1 MGEYREYLRIPGVK
15 PLLFASTFGR
25 LSYAMVSLAIFFQV
39 QTITGSVGTAGL
51 AVGLSSGLGA
61 MTAGPRGLIVDRF
74 AQTRPLFAFVPAY
87 AVSCLLLAFVAQ
99 DALSAVLLSGL
110 IGLTAPPINISIR
123 PLWLDIV
130 GPGPR
135 AHGLQRGHGVPQP
148 RDAARSRHRD
158 AGRAERRRRSWA
170 SPIVG
175 VSMLVGGLLLAFNSH
190 SRAWVPEE
198 REHGEA
204 GLLRSPAIRFL
215 AVEGALMGLS
225 AGFITI
231 GIPALATLS
240 GEEGMAG
247 PVMSAMGVGAIIGT
261 LWAGAKAKDIAPAN
275 GLRASTLLF
284 AIALL
289 PLAFVPIGPVDDGRG
304 AGRLGVHRPGERVL
318 PRGHRHRPAAR
329 HGRGRPGH
337 PVDDRGRRHG
347 HRQRGRR
354 ASIAESVSPHLT
366 LALGSLFAIASPIL
380 FTIGMRGV
388 LKPAT
393 QVTADGGPR
402 RRDNLTA
409 LRARK
414 RLHRPPAVPIDWRHG
429 CHRRDH
435 RPRNPRLPWQS
446 HGRSGG
452 HARRRHRG
460 PRGRAVRCLHRR
472 VRGLGA
478 T

>member
-1 MGEYREYLRIPGVK
+1 MRQVNDYREYLRIPGVK

-25 LSYAMVSLAIFFQV
+25 LAYAMVSLAIFFQV
-39 QTITGSVGTAGL
+39 QSITGSVGTAGL

-87 AVSCLLLAFVAQ
+87 AISCLLLAFVAK
-99 DALSAVLLSGL
+99 DPISAVLLSGL

-130 GPGPR
+130 GQERVRMAYSVDTAYHNLVMLLGPII
-135 AHGLQRGHGVPQP
+135 ATLVALNISPKLGI
-148 RDAARSRHRD
+148 AA
-158 AGRAERRRRSWA
+158 
-170 SPIVG
+170 VG
-175 VSMLVGGLLLAFNSH
+175 VSMLIGGLLLAFNSH
-190 SRAWVPEE
+190 SRGWVPEE

-215 AVEGALMGLS
+215 AVEGAMMGLS

-247 PVMSAMGVGAIIGT
+247 PVLSAMGVGAIIGT
-261 LWAGAKAKDIAPAN
+261 LWAGAKAKEIAPVN

-289 PLAFVPIGPVDDGRG
+289 PLAFVPIGPWMMVVVLVAWAFIGPANVFYLEVIDLVRPRGTAVAALGTLWMIEG
-304 AGRLGVHRPGERVL
+304 AGMAVGAALGGI
-318 PRGHRHRPAAR
+318 
-329 HGRGRPGH
+329 
-337 PVDDRGRRHG
+337 
-347 HRQRGRR
+347 
-354 ASIAESVSPHLT
+354 IAESVNPHLT

-393 QVTADGGPR
+393 KATAEQ
-402 RRDNLTA
+402 A
-409 LRARK
+409 LDA
-414 RLHRPPAVPIDWRHG
+414 
-429 CHRRDH
+429 
-435 RPRNPRLPWQS
+435 
-446 HGRSGG
+446 
-452 HARRRHRG
+452 
-460 PRGRAVRCLHRR
+460 
-472 VRGLGA
+472 A
-478 T
+478 TT

>member
-1 MGEYREYLRIPGVK
+1 MGQYREYLRIPGVK

-39 QTITGSVGTAGL
+39 QSITGSVGTAGL

-87 AVSCLLLAFVAQ
+87 AVSCLLLAFVAR

-130 GPGPR
+130 GQDRVRMAYSVDTAYHNLVMLLGPVI
-135 AHGLQRGHGVPQP
+135 ATLVALNVSPKLGV
-148 RDAARSRHRD
+148 AV
-158 AGRAERRRRSWA
+158 
-170 SPIVG
+170 VG

-190 SRAWVPEE
+190 SQAWIPEE

-215 AVEGALMGLS
+215 ALEGALMGLS

-261 LWAGAKAKDIAPAN
+261 LWAGAKAKEIAPVN
-275 GLRASTLLF
+275 GLRAATLLF

-304 AGRLGVHRPGERVL
+304 PGRLGLHRARERLL
-318 PRGHRHRPAAR
+318 PRGHRRRPAAGHR
-329 HGRGRPGH
+329 RRRPGH

-347 HRQRGRR
+347 PRQRDRRRDRRVGEPAPHPGPRQPVRHRLADPVHDRDARGAEAGHASDGR
-354 ASIAESVSPHLT
+354 P
-366 LALGSLFAIASPIL
+366 
-380 FTIGMRGV
+380 
-388 LKPAT
+388 
-393 QVTADGGPR
+393 GPR
-402 RRDNLTA
+402 RGDNLTPTRPA
-409 LRARK
+409 SDCIAPRA
-414 RLHRPPAVPIDWRHG
+414 
-429 CHRRDH
+429 C
-435 RPRNPRLPWQS
+435 Q
-446 HGRSGG
+446 
-452 HARRRHRG
+452 
-460 PRGRAVRCLHRR
+460 
-472 VRGLGA
+472 
-478 T
+478 

>member
-1 MGEYREYLRIPGVK
+1 MTQVGQYREYLRIPGVK

-39 QTITGSVGTAGL
+39 QSITGSVGTAGL

-87 AVSCLLLAFVAQ
+87 AVSCLLLAFVAR

-130 GPGPR
+130 GQDRVRMAYSVDTAYHNLVMLLGPVI
-135 AHGLQRGHGVPQP
+135 ATLVALNVSPKLGV
-148 RDAARSRHRD
+148 AV
-158 AGRAERRRRSWA
+158 
-170 SPIVG
+170 VG

-190 SRAWVPEE
+190 SQAWIPEE

-261 LWAGAKAKDIAPAN
+261 LWAGAKAKEIAPVN
-275 GLRASTLLF
+275 GLRAATLLF

-289 PLAFVPIGPVDDGRG
+289 PLAFVPIGPWMMAVVLVAWAFIGPANVFYLEVIDVVRPRGTAVAALGTLWMIEG
-304 AGRLGVHRPGERVL
+304 AGMALGNAIGGV
-318 PRGHRHRPAAR
+318 
-329 HGRGRPGH
+329 
-337 PVDDRGRRHG
+337 
-347 HRQRGRR
+347 
-354 ASIAESVSPHLT
+354 IAESVSPHLT
-366 LALGSLFAIASPIL
+366 LALGSLFALASPIL

-393 QVTADGGPR
+393 RATADQ
-402 RRDNLTA
+402 A
-409 LRARK
+409 LDA
-414 RLHRPPAVPIDWRHG
+414 
-429 CHRRDH
+429 
-435 RPRNPRLPWQS
+435 
-446 HGRSGG
+446 
-452 HARRRHRG
+452 
-460 PRGRAVRCLHRR
+460 
-472 VRGLGA
+472 A
-478 T
+478 TT

>member
-1 MGEYREYLRIPGVK
+1 MGEYREYLTIPGVK

-130 GPGPR
+130 GQDRVRMAYSVDTAYHNLVMLLGPVI
-135 AHGLQRGHGVPQP
+135 ATLV
-148 RDAARSRHRD
+148 ALNI
-158 AGRAERRRRSWA
+158 
-170 SPIVG
+170 SPKLGIATVG
-175 VSMLVGGLLLAFNSH
+175 VSMLIGGLLLAFNSH
-190 SRAWVPEE
+190 SRAWVPEA
-198 REHGEA
+198 REHGEV

-275 GLRASTLLF
+275 GLRASSLLF

-289 PLAFVPIGPVDDGRG
+289 PLAFVPIGPWMMVVVMVAWAFIGPANVFYLEVIDIVRPRGTAVAALGTLWMIEG
-304 AGRLGVHRPGERVL
+304 AGMAIGNAVGGV
-318 PRGHRHRPAAR
+318 
-329 HGRGRPGH
+329 
-337 PVDDRGRRHG
+337 
-347 HRQRGRR
+347 
-354 ASIAESVSPHLT
+354 IAESVSPHLT

-393 QVTADGGPR
+393 KVTAAE
-402 RRDNLTA
+402 A
-409 LRARK
+409 LDA
-414 RLHRPPAVPIDWRHG
+414 
-429 CHRRDH
+429 
-435 RPRNPRLPWQS
+435 
-446 HGRSGG
+446 
-452 HARRRHRG
+452 
-460 PRGRAVRCLHRR
+460 
-472 VRGLGA
+472 A
-478 T
+478 TT

>member
-1 MGEYREYLRIPGVK
+1 MTRVGQYREYLRIPGVK

-39 QTITGSVGTAGL
+39 QSITGSVGTAGL

-87 AVSCLLLAFVAQ
+87 AVSCLLLAFVAR

-130 GPGPR
+130 GQDRVRMAYSVDTAYRNLVMLLGPVI
-135 AHGLQRGHGVPQP
+135 ATLVALNVSPKLGV
-148 RDAARSRHRD
+148 AV
-158 AGRAERRRRSWA
+158 
-170 SPIVG
+170 VG

-190 SRAWVPEE
+190 SQAWIPEA

-215 AVEGALMGLS
+215 ALEGALMGLS

-231 GIPALATLS
+231 GIPALATIS

-261 LWAGAKAKDIAPAN
+261 LWAGAKAKEIAPVN
-275 GLRASTLLF
+275 GLRAATLLF

-289 PLAFVPIGPVDDGRG
+289 PLAFVPIGPWMMAVVLVAWAFIGPANVFYLEVIDVVRPRGTAVAALGTLWMIEG
-304 AGRLGVHRPGERVL
+304 AGMALGNAVGGV
-318 PRGHRHRPAAR
+318 
-329 HGRGRPGH
+329 
-337 PVDDRGRRHG
+337 
-347 HRQRGRR
+347 
-354 ASIAESVSPHLT
+354 IAESVSPHLT
-366 LALGSLFAIASPIL
+366 LALGSLFALASPIL

-393 QVTADGGPR
+393 RATADQ
-402 RRDNLTA
+402 A
-409 LRARK
+409 LDA
-414 RLHRPPAVPIDWRHG
+414 
-429 CHRRDH
+429 
-435 RPRNPRLPWQS
+435 
-446 HGRSGG
+446 
-452 HARRRHRG
+452 
-460 PRGRAVRCLHRR
+460 
-472 VRGLGA
+472 A
-478 T
+478 TT

>member
-1 MGEYREYLRIPGVK
+1 MTQVGQYREYLRIPGVK

-39 QTITGSVGTAGL
+39 QSITGSVGTAGL

-87 AVSCLLLAFVAQ
+87 AVSCLLLAFVAR

-130 GPGPR
+130 GQDRVRMAYSVDTAYHNLVMLLGPVI
-135 AHGLQRGHGVPQP
+135 ATLVALNVSPKLGV
-148 RDAARSRHRD
+148 AV
-158 AGRAERRRRSWA
+158 
-170 SPIVG
+170 VG

-190 SRAWVPEE
+190 SQAWIPEE

-215 AVEGALMGLS
+215 ALEGALMGLS

-231 GIPALATLS
+231 GIPALATIS

-261 LWAGAKAKDIAPAN
+261 LWAGAKAKEIAPVN
-275 GLRASTLLF
+275 GLRAATLLF

-289 PLAFVPIGPVDDGRG
+289 PLAFVPIGPWMMAVVLVAWAFLGPANVFYLEVIDVVRPRGTAVAALGTLWMIEG
-304 AGRLGVHRPGERVL
+304 AGMALGNAIGGV
-318 PRGHRHRPAAR
+318 
-329 HGRGRPGH
+329 
-337 PVDDRGRRHG
+337 
-347 HRQRGRR
+347 
-354 ASIAESVSPHLT
+354 IAESVSPHLT
-366 LALGSLFAIASPIL
+366 LALGSLFALASPIL

-393 QVTADGGPR
+393 RVTP
-402 RRDNLTA
+402 TEA
-409 LRARK
+409 LEA
-414 RLHRPPAVPIDWRHG
+414 
-429 CHRRDH
+429 
-435 RPRNPRLPWQS
+435 
-446 HGRSGG
+446 
-452 HARRRHRG
+452 
-460 PRGRAVRCLHRR
+460 
-472 VRGLGA
+472 A
-478 T
+478 TT

>member
-1 MGEYREYLRIPGVK
+1 VDDYREYLRIPGVK

-74 AQTRPLFAFVPAY
+74 GQTRPLFAFVPAY
-87 AVSCLLLAFVAQ
+87 AVSCLLLAFVAR
-99 DALSAVLLSGL
+99 DAMSAVLLSGL

-130 GPGPR
+130 GQDRVRMAYSVDTAYHNLVMLLGPVF
-135 AHGLQRGHGVPQP
+135 ATVLALNV
-148 RDAARSRHRD
+148 
-158 AGRAERRRRSWA
+158 
-170 SPIVG
+170 SPTLAIAVVG

-198 REHGEA
+198 REHGEK

-225 AGFITI
+225 AGFIII
-231 GIPALATLS
+231 GIPALATIS

-261 LWAGAKAKDIAPAN
+261 LWAGAKAKEIAPAN
-275 GLRASTLLF
+275 GLRAASLLF

-289 PLAFVPIGPVDDGRG
+289 PLAFVPIGPWMMAVVLVAWAFIGPANVFYLEVVDVIRPRGTAVAALGALWMIEG
-304 AGRLGVHRPGERVL
+304 AGMAIGNAVGGIV
-318 PRGHRHRPAAR
+318 
-329 HGRGRPGH
+329 
-337 PVDDRGRRHG
+337 
-347 HRQRGRR
+347 
-354 ASIAESVSPHLT
+354 AESVGPHVT
-366 LALGSLFAIASPIL
+366 LGLGSLFALASPIL

-393 QVTADGGPR
+393 RATAEQ
-402 RRDNLTA
+402 A
-409 LRARK
+409 LDA
-414 RLHRPPAVPIDWRHG
+414 
-429 CHRRDH
+429 
-435 RPRNPRLPWQS
+435 
-446 HGRSGG
+446 
-452 HARRRHRG
+452 
-460 PRGRAVRCLHRR
+460 
-472 VRGLGA
+472 A
-478 T
+478 TT

>member
-25 LSYAMVSLAIFFQV
+25 LAYAMVSLAIFFQV
-39 QTITGSVGTAGL
+39 QSITGSVGTAGL

-87 AVSCLLLAFVAQ
+87 AISCLLLAFVAK
-99 DALSAVLLSGL
+99 DPMSAVLLSGL

-130 GPGPR
+130 GQERVRMAYSVDTAYHNLVMLLGPII
-135 AHGLQRGHGVPQP
+135 ATLVALNISPKLGI
-148 RDAARSRHRD
+148 AA
-158 AGRAERRRRSWA
+158 
-170 SPIVG
+170 VG
-175 VSMLVGGLLLAFNSH
+175 VSMLIGGLLLAFNSH
-190 SRAWVPEE
+190 SRGWVPEE
-198 REHGEA
+198 RAHGEA

-215 AVEGALMGLS
+215 AVEGAMMGLS

-247 PVMSAMGVGAIIGT
+247 PVLSAMGVGAIIGT
-261 LWAGAKAKDIAPAN
+261 LWAGAKAKEIAPVN

-289 PLAFVPIGPVDDGRG
+289 PLAFVPIGPWMMVVVLVAWAFIGPANVFYLEVIDVVRPRGTAVAALGTLWMIEG
-304 AGRLGVHRPGERVL
+304 AGMAVGAALGGI
-318 PRGHRHRPAAR
+318 
-329 HGRGRPGH
+329 
-337 PVDDRGRRHG
+337 
-347 HRQRGRR
+347 
-354 ASIAESVSPHLT
+354 IAESVNPHLT

-393 QVTADGGPR
+393 RATAEE
-402 RRDNLTA
+402 A
-409 LRARK
+409 LDA
-414 RLHRPPAVPIDWRHG
+414 
-429 CHRRDH
+429 
-435 RPRNPRLPWQS
+435 
-446 HGRSGG
+446 
-452 HARRRHRG
+452 
-460 PRGRAVRCLHRR
+460 
-472 VRGLGA
+472 A
-478 T
+478 TT

>member
-1 MGEYREYLRIPGVK
+1 MDQYREYLRIPGVK
-15 PLLFASTFGR
+15 PLLLASTFGR

-39 QTITGSVGTAGL
+39 QAITGSVGTAGL

-87 AVSCLLLAFVAQ
+87 AISCLLLAFVAR
-99 DALSAVLLSGL
+99 DAVSAVLLSGL

-130 GPGPR
+130 GQDRVRMAYSVDTAYHNLVMLLGPVI
-135 AHGLQRGHGVPQP
+135 ATLVALNVSPKLGV
-148 RDAARSRHRD
+148 AV
-158 AGRAERRRRSWA
+158 
-170 SPIVG
+170 VG
-175 VSMLVGGLLLAFNSH
+175 VSMLIGGLLLAFNSH

-275 GLRASTLLF
+275 GLRAAVLLF

-289 PLAFVPIGPVDDGRG
+289 PLAFVPIGPWMMVVVMVAWAFIGPANVFYLEVIDVVRPRGTAVAALGTLWMIEG
-304 AGRLGVHRPGERVL
+304 AGMAIGNAVGGV
-318 PRGHRHRPAAR
+318 
-329 HGRGRPGH
+329 
-337 PVDDRGRRHG
+337 
-347 HRQRGRR
+347 
-354 ASIAESVSPHLT
+354 IAEAVNPHLT

-393 QVTADGGPR
+393 RVTADE
-402 RRDNLTA
+402 A
-409 LRARK
+409 LEA
-414 RLHRPPAVPIDWRHG
+414 
-429 CHRRDH
+429 
-435 RPRNPRLPWQS
+435 
-446 HGRSGG
+446 
-452 HARRRHRG
+452 
-460 PRGRAVRCLHRR
+460 
-472 VRGLGA
+472 A
-478 T
+478 TT